1 MVSNLASGGGWF
13 QPGNVKIPISASIH
27 RWYPWNTGISH
38 AGTSG
43 TSAGGQYHG
52 LPGSVLMMYPRVG
65 RIISLWKL
73 QFAGILYP
81 SRLPTRFQ
89 FRYFYEFLIFP
100 FESFL
105 VNSKDL
111 FWGSLPQEH
120 ADHAD
125 SDPSR
130 CGNQWIAVAGNLHVG
145 RSPCRK
151 VLFRWRL
158 VKVCFFARSLSH
170 HFRPGHILLC
180 PLREL
185 VGDLAAKHTSHYT
198 PLSTARQQRLKHS
211 VYGVCVFLLEAVQ
224 QPAWCQVGLLFPWN
238 FPFDQIP
245 SSPWAQMRGCGG
257 VVAPRS
263 DLRTSGF
270 GLSFYPWMDLA
281 G

>member
-1 MVSNLASGGGWF
+1 MAISGLISGKN
-13 QPGNVKIPISASIH
+13 GNHKTLTWEITLQESPI
-27 RWYPWNTGISH
+27 
-38 AGTSG
+38 
-43 TSAGGQYHG
+43 
-52 LPGSVLMMYPRVG
+52 L
-65 RIISLWKL
+65 
-73 QFAGILYP
+73 
-81 SRLPTRFQ
+81 
-89 FRYFYEFLIFP
+89 
-100 FESFL
+100 
-105 VNSKDL
+105 
-111 FWGSLPQEH
+111 
-120 ADHAD
+120 
-125 SDPSR
+125 
-130 CGNQWIAVAGNLHVG
+130 
-145 RSPCRK
+145 
-151 VLFRWRL
+151 LFRWGL
-158 VKVCFFARSLSH
+158 VKVGEGLFLCQSSLSH

-198 PLSTARQQRLKHS
+198 PLSTARQQRVKHS
-211 VYGVCVFLLEAVQ
+211 VYCVRVFFLLEAVQ